1 MAKNKKTRIK
11 SERSKKGQSVKQMKP
26 EKKTAVVQ
34 KKAPA
39 QKTEVR
45 FSKEHFKKARD
56 QILALGKEN
65 KTVLIEDINKFLPI
79 DTPGDKIDELF
90 DELEEMNI
98 EIGDDFLADT
108 ETAED
113 EKILLEDLR
122 NPLRA
127 YLKDAGSFNLLT
139 SEEEVE
145 IAKTMEKYKKA
156 LCRMAKK
163 RKNGKNI
170 EKICKYQHGFINARD
185 RLIQANLRL
194 VISIAKKYSNPKLSL
209 RDLIQEGNIGLMK
222 AVEKFRYKE
231 GFKFSTYATWW
242 IRQAITRA
250 IADHSATI
258 RIPVHMIEKINKLSK
273 AYRWLSQSLDR
284 EPTDE
289 ELARVLKTD
298 SDKIKKIK
306 KSMRPEPVSLDMPVG
321 DEERAT
327 VGDFIEDDEESSPLT
342 HTRRTLLREELEK
355 AFEELDER
363 EEKILRLRFG
373 LDRDGYAR
381 TLEEVGKYFNL
392 TRERIRQIEGKAI
405 QKLKHS
411 QRAEKLKPFLDQIN
425 FT

>member
-1 MAKNKKTRIK
+1 MAKNKKSAVDKGNNDRTK
-11 SERSKKGQSVKQMKP
+11 VEVQGKKGASKSRTLGP
-26 EKKTAVVQ
+26 
-34 KKAPA
+34 
-39 QKTEVR
+39 EVR
-45 FSKEHFKKARD
+45 FSEEQFRKAKD
-56 QILALGKEN
+56 QILALGRETR
-65 KTVLIEDINKFLPI
+65 TVFLEDINRFLPI

-98 EIGDDFLADT
+98 EIGDDLLAEKEAELDT
-108 ETAED
+108 KD
-113 EKILLEDLR
+113 FLEDVR

-139 SEEEVE
+139 SEEEVA

-156 LCRMAKK
+156 LAQAMKK
-163 RKNGKNI
+163 GKNGKNAVLI
-170 EKICKYQHGFINARD
+170 SKYQKGFIEARD
-185 RLIQANLRL
+185 RLIHANLRL

-258 RIPVHMIEKINKLSK
+258 RIPVHMIEKINKLNK
-273 AYRWLSQSLDR
+273 AYRYLAQSLDR

-289 ELARVLKTD
+289 ELARMLNTD
-298 SDKIKKIK
+298 CGKIKKIK

-327 VGDFIEDDEESSPLT
+327 VGDFIEDGEESSPLT
-342 HTRRTLLREELEK
+342 HTKRTLLREELEK
-355 AFEELDER
+355 AFEVL
-363 EEKILRLRFG
+363 
-373 LDRDGYAR
+373 
-381 TLEEVGKYFNL
+381 
-392 TRERIRQIEGKAI
+392 
-405 QKLKHS
+405 
-411 QRAEKLKPFLDQIN
+411 
-425 FT
+425 